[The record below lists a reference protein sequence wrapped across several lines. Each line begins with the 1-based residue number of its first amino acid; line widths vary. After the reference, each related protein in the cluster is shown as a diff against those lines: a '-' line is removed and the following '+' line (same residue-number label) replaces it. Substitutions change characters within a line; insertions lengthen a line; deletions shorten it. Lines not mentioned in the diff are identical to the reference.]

1 MSYIII
7 NHMESLRLQDPTTL
21 ADNVEKVLFDYIKE
35 EGLKPGDKIMT
46 EEELSNQLGV
56 SRNIVREALS
66 RMRAMGM
73 ISSRKKRGMVLQT
86 VDVSKNL
93 GRIISPPM
101 LDKATLIDLLELR
114 LWLEK
119 AIAPSVFANITDQ
132 DISNLEAILNMA
144 NPDIIAPISLEQEF
158 HSRIFSIARN
168 HTVTELQQSFMP
180 VYRYVHDN
188 IAEFTALDQ
197 ANDKPVIKASHHDIL
212 DALRKGD
219 VAYYI
224 NVIDTHLYS
233 YKLYIDHYRNN

>member
-1 MSYIII
+1 MDA
-7 NHMESLRLQDPTTL
+7 LRLQDPTTL
-21 ADNVEKVLFDYIKE
+21 TDNVESLLFNFIKE

-46 EEELSNQLGV
+46 EEELSSQLGV

-66 RMRAMGM
+66 RMKAMGI

-119 AIAPSVFANITDQ
+119 AIAPAVFENTVPQ
-132 DISNLEAILNMA
+132 DIEDLQTILDQTNQ
-144 NPDIIAPISLEQEF
+144 DIVAPISLEQEF
-158 HSRIFSIARN
+158 HTRIFQIARN
-168 HTVTELQQSFMP
+168 HTVTELQQSFLP
-180 VYRYVHDN
+180 IYRYVHDN
-188 IAEFTALDQ
+188 ISEFTTLDSMNE
-197 ANDKPVIKASHHDIL
+197 APVKKASHKDIL

-219 VAYYI
+219 VAEYIKVIESHLQSYQNYI
-224 NVIDTHLYS
+224 N
-233 YKLYIDHYRNN
+233 HYRKK